1 MHLDPHTSAFL
12 TAFVLIFVAELGD
25 KTLFT
30 ILLLATRYPAVPV
43 LIGSCAA
50 FVVQGA
56 IAFALGSLLA
66 LLPAF
71 WVHWITAAVFAF
83 FGLRLLLT
91 EEKVESEEAPATP
104 HHRIA
109 LVAFGLVTAAEWGDA
124 SQIGTAALVAHL
136 HHPIQVVIGATLG
149 LWLGTFLAVALG
161 RIVGPRIP
169 AHWLRRGAGVL
180 FLLFA
185 GFAAFRPMG

>member
-30 ILLLATRYPAVPV
+30 ILLLATRYPAIPV

-56 IAFALGSLLA
+56 IAFALGWLLA

-91 EEKVESEEAPATP
+91 EEEVENEEAPTTP

-109 LVAFGLVTAAEWGDA
+109 LAAFGLVTAAEWGDA

-136 HHPIQVVIGATLG
+136 HHPIQVVVGATLG
-149 LWLGTFLAVALG
+149 LWAGTVLAVGVG
-161 RIVGPRIP
+161 RMVGPRIP
-169 AHWLRRGAGVL
+169 GHWMRRGAGIL

-185 GFAAFRPMG
+185 LFAAFRPAG

>member
-1 MHLDPHTSAFL
+1 MHLDPHTSAFV
-12 TAFVLIFVAELGD
+12 TAFILIFVAELGD

-30 ILLLATRYPAVPV
+30 ILLLATRYPAIPV
-43 LIGSCAA
+43 LTGSCAA
-50 FVVQGA
+50 FVLQGL
-56 IAFALGSLLA
+56 IAFALGWLLA

-83 FGLRLLLT
+83 FGLRLLFT
-91 EEKVESEEAPATP
+91 EEKVESEEAMTTP

-124 SQIGTAALVAHL
+124 SQIATAALVAHL
-136 HHPIQVVIGATLG
+136 HHPIQVITGATLG
-149 LWLGTFLAVALG
+149 LWTGTVLAVGVG
-161 RIVGPRIP
+161 RMVGPRIP
-169 AHWLRRGAGVL
+169 GHWLRRGAGIL

-185 GFAAFRPMG
+185 VVAALRPAG

>member
-1 MHLDPHTSAFL
+1 MNFDPNTSAFL

-30 ILLLATRYPAVPV
+30 ILLLATRYPAIPV

-50 FVVQGA
+50 FVLQGA

-66 LLPAF
+66 LLPAV
-71 WVHWITAAVFAF
+71 WVHWVTAAVFAF
-83 FGLRLLLT
+83 FGIRLLMT
-91 EEKVESEEAPATP
+91 EEKVESEEPATP

-109 LVAFGLVTAAEWGDA
+109 LVAFGMVTAAEWGDA

-136 HHPIQVVIGATLG
+136 HHPIQVLLGATLG
-149 LWLGTFLAVALG
+149 LWVGTFLAVGLG
-161 RIVGPRIP
+161 RLVGPRIP
-169 AHWLRRGAGVL
+169 GHWLRRGAGVL

-185 GFAAFRPMG
+185 VFAALRPAN